1 MQRDRAIS
9 RDSPGPFLVLR
20 APMRFRT
27 LIACT
32 AALLASTSASYA
44 GPCSEEIARFRAEIE
59 VKQQANATAGPAAP
73 EGTAATMH
81 RQPTPKSIGAAES
94 RLGEVPQEK
103 LQAVWGAV
111 DRATEAD
118 RAGDQ
123 IACEAALADARRA
136 FSQ

>member
-1 MQRDRAIS
+1 MDTAFGIT
-9 RDSPGPFLVLR
+9 PGTKV
-20 APMRFRT
+20 MRIRRS

-32 AALLASTSASYA
+32 IALFASMSMSYA
-44 GPCSEEIARFRAEIE
+44 SPCSEEIARFRAEIE
-59 VKQQANATAGPAAP
+59 AKQQVNAVAGPTAP

-81 RQPTPKSIGAAES
+81 RQPTPESIGAAES
-94 RLGEVPQEK
+94 RLGEVSPEK
-103 LQAVWGAV
+103 LQVVWGAV
-111 DRATEAD
+111 ERASEAD